1 MKKSTVQKCMAVLLA
16 LALWQAA
23 AMAVDLPMLLCAPTQ
38 VALRLTTIWREEG
51 FFPTVLFSLLRIGG
65 GFLLAVITGV
75 VLGVLAGRF
84 PLLETLLWPYVVT
97 IRAVPVASFIIIAL
111 IWLSGRQ
118 LAVFIAFL
126 MVFPVVYGNT
136 LQGIRSADGA
146 LLEMAALYRVPWR
159 RRLGYIYLPHMKP
172 FLLSACSV
180 GAGLA
185 WKAGVAAEVIG
196 VVSGSMGEKL
206 YESKIYFETCDLLTW
221 TLIIVL
227 VSVGLEKLLVWALK
241 RGFARWEAR

>member
-51 FFPTVLFSLLRIGG
+51 FFATVLFSLLRIGG
-65 GFLLAVITGV
+65 GFLLAAVTGV
-75 VLGVLAGRF
+75 ALGIAAGRF

-97 IRAVPVASFIIIAL
+97 IRSVPVASFIIIAL

-196 VVSGSMGEKL
+196 VVGGSMGEKL
-206 YESKIYFETCDLLTW
+206 YESKIYFETCDLLSW
-221 TLIIVL
+221 TVLIVAL
-227 VSVGLEKLLVWALK
+227 SVGLEKLLVWALK
-241 RGFARWEAR
+241 RGLTRWEAR